1 MMKRMVLS
9 LPNIIK
15 TRKVA
20 NHVSIK
26 SFRLPLESLD
36 ILDILDI
43 LESGHLQSLQFFQ
56 NFQSPTVRFSL
67 QKTVSPIGECA
78 ILPMERRRSCDDA
91 WMLAAKIHVKF
102 DAPAGL
108 VIQFDETVFD
118 DEWLCNH
125 FVPPII

>member
-1 MMKRMVLS
+1 MS

-36 ILDILDI
+36 ILDSLDS
-43 LESGHLQSLQFFQ
+43 LESNYLQSFQIYQ
-56 NFQSPTVRFSL
+56 NFQSPGGVFSL
-67 QKTVSPIGECA
+67 EKIVSPIGEGA
-78 ILPMERRRSCDDA
+78 VLPMERRRSRDNPR
-91 WMLAAKIHVKF
+91 MLAAEVHVEF

-108 VIQFDETVFD
+108 VVELKEAVFD
-118 DEWLCNH
+118 DKRLRDNI
-125 FVPPII
+125 VPPVV